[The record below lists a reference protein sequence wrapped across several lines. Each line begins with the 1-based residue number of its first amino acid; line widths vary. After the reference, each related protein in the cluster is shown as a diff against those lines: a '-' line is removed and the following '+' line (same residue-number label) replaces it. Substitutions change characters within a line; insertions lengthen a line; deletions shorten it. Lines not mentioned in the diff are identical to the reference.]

1 MVESLE
7 KFKEMVADLSQHKG
21 QLHKQMLQFQSLQKE
36 IELLRERAPTDPE
49 SQKKLDRLN
58 TLFSGDLKAL
68 KTDLTEKIL
77 AMQANFTNLSK
88 QLKQI
93 AKQNER
99 MGNLQPATDVG
110 STLVTAQQTKKIRK
124 TFV

>member
-1 MVESLE
+1 MESLE

-77 AMQANFTNLSK
+77 TMQTNFTNLSK